1 MCQGA
6 DGSGSSPQPP
16 GSLVFPPEVPPTMAS
31 NCREK
36 TEWGKPLP
44 STSLQSAAER
54 NLNPVSVFRWD
65 GEGKELMVGSGVGWG
80 GESAQDSLLTR
91 ICSCPFLHES
101 GESSL
106 SSARHTPI

>member
-80 GESAQDSLLTR
+80 GGVCTGLLAHQN
-91 ICSCPFLHES
+91 LQ
-101 GESSL
+101 L
-106 SSARHTPI
+106 PILA